1 MPGIPLVSVVI
12 PAYNAG
18 AFIDQSVGS
27 ALAQSAG
34 DLEVIVVND
43 GSTDDTA
50 DHFRTWNDPRLRVIT
65 QANLGL
71 ASALNAG
78 IQASRGTYIAFLDAD
93 DLWLPSKLERHI
105 QVHQERPDID
115 VTFSWVD
122 AIDICGKPLSIPC
135 PRWRGAVSMP
145 QLLADYMIRTM
156 SAVVIRREAAERAGG
171 LDSSLVRCVD
181 LEFFLRAAL
190 LRPNNIRAIPEV
202 LTLYRRHD
210 TQRTRDWRR
219 MLQGWNQVLASIRRR
234 APEATAQVERL
245 ASGNMLRY
253 CASLAYESGQF
264 CESVEL
270 VKQAFALSPAAFLRD
285 TRNWKMSAA
294 AIAGVTLP
302 RRALFA
308 IERWAGFVRST

>member
-1 MPGIPLVSVVI
+1 MSPLVSVVI

-18 AFIDQSVGS
+18 AFIDASVGS
-27 ALAQSAG
+27 ALNQSMG

-43 GSTDDTA
+43 GSTDDMA
-50 DHFRTWNDPRLRVIT
+50 DRLRAWNDPRLSVIT
-65 QANLGL
+65 QANQGL

-78 IQASRGTYIAFLDAD
+78 IRAARGTYIGFLDAD

-115 VTFSWVD
+115 ITFSWVD
-122 AIDICGKPLSIPC
+122 AIDVCGKPVRIPC
-135 PRWRGAVSMP
+135 PRWRGTVSLA

-156 SAVVIRREAAERAGG
+156 SAVVIRRVAAEHAGG
-171 LDSSLVRCVD
+171 FDSTLVRCVD

-190 LRPNNIRAIPEV
+190 LRPNNICAIPEV

-210 TQRTRDWRR
+210 RQRTRDWRR
-219 MLQGWNQVLASIRRR
+219 MLQGWNQVLSSIRQR
-234 APEATAQVERL
+234 APEATAKVERV
-245 ASGNMLRY
+245 ASSNMLRY
-253 CASLAYESGQF
+253 YASLAYEGGQF
-264 CESVEL
+264 GDAIEL
-270 VKQAFALSPAAFLRD
+270 VKRSFALSPAAFLRD

-302 RRALFA
+302 KRALFA